1 MRSRLRRAAPVVHRD
16 TALNRMLDEMAK
28 DLPEIAER
36 AARGG

>member
-1 MRSRLRRAAPVVHRD
+1 MRSRLRRMVPPVNRD
-16 TALNRMLDEMAK
+16 TPLNRMLDEMAK